1 MVDSHQV
8 LTGDLGDFTVLEEL
22 SVVVECHED
31 TGGGPRELVTKS
43 VVGGLLVS
51 LDHVSLNL
59 DLQRARGD
67 HHSKSRSS

>member
-1 MVDSHQV
+1 MAWQRPYWSAVDLYMYMVNVHQV

-43 VVGGLLVS
+43 VVGGL
-51 LDHVSLNL
+51 HVSR
-59 DLQRARGD
+59 DQVY
-67 HHSKSRSS
+67 

>member
-1 MVDSHQV
+1 MCLHQV

-43 VVGGLLVS
+43 VVGSLYVSRHQDYWETGLTAGS
-51 LDHVSLNL
+51 GRPP
-59 DLQRARGD
+59 QYE
-67 HHSKSRSS
+67 

>member
-1 MVDSHQV
+1 MKDVHQV

-43 VVGGLLVS
+43 IVGGLSVS
-51 LDHVSLNL
+51 R
-59 DLQRARGD
+59 DLTSRGTRLTAG
-67 HHSKSRSS
+67 SGRPPQ

>member
-1 MVDSHQV
+1 MCLHQV

-51 LDHVSLNL
+51 RHRDYWVLN
-59 DLQRARGD
+59 LQRARGD